1 MQILRSASII
11 AVSTIVAC
19 SDKPH
24 TIDSVASNLMWVVS
38 PNQDDHQGYLEAQK
52 IARCAAEKARAA
64 WNPKRYQ
71 SFNAELQIH
80 AAEVELSLEAIERIT
95 VEEIEAGLFPER
107 SEALDKQLV
116 DFIPFLESC
125 EEDVGG
131 HGIEF

>member
-1 MQILRSASII
+1 MGGKSESGRSPRLFGGAKN
-11 AVSTIVAC
+11 C
-19 SDKPH
+19 S
-24 TIDSVASNLMWVVS
+24 LCR
-38 PNQDDHQGYLEAQK
+38 G
-52 IARCAAEKARAA
+52 KARAA

-95 VEEIEAGLFPER
+95 VEDIEAGLFPER
-107 SEALDKQLV
+107 SEALDKQLI

-131 HGIEF
+131 HGIVYR